1 MIVQFKSG
9 EGRKQLVHQLKD
21 DAKLKDENDL
31 DANQQDDVAAVRSWI
46 SEGVFDAINN
56 QYLRCL
62 CFCVHA
68 REDSASLS
76 ASSSSSREL
85 SNGAFFISE
94 YLPRLQLPLTI
105 YPASIILRLS
115 LIRFKAHTFR
125 VLSIQFPLPRWPGRS
140 WRVG

>member
-31 DANQQDDVAAVRSWI
+31 DTDQQDDVAAVRSWI

-68 REDSASLS
+68 REDSASVS
-76 ASSSSSREL
+76 ASSLSSREL
-85 SNGAFFISE
+85 SSGAFFVSE
-94 YLPRLQLPLTI
+94 YLQRLQLPLT
-105 YPASIILRLS
+105 PCSASVFL
-115 LIRFKAHTFR
+115 
-125 VLSIQFPLPRWPGRS
+125 
-140 WRVG
+140 